1 MTKPNFSTMTK
12 SELKQYLIEHKNDNE
27 AFEAL
32 MDKIYAEPDSKLYT
46 VDDVGILENL
56 IEAKRRK
63 VSDVG

>member
-63 VSDVG
+63 VIES